1 MKFIDLELLFVER
14 VFVDVFGLGSWKLVI
29 EFLLRNEFVEV
40 DFCIL
45 IVFEVDVFSLKFVC

>member
-1 MKFIDLELLFVER
+1 MER